1 MNTIYTETYSRTSFV
16 LCSFVIVLTDHV
28 VHVAAL
34 DLNQCRL
41 SFCTV
46 VAVYFITFFTL
57 IYRDHVIFRFDNS
70 LPDDRIF
77 ASSKLKAI
85 AEDTLNIAQIRQIV
99 QFFFYGVKKLWVR
112 RKSFS
117 PAYVFYP
124 VKDKTHNIARYVA
137 CNLLNFDLSKLVFYR
152 KQLTV

>member
-41 SFCTV
+41 PFCTV

-70 LPDDRIF
+70 LPDNRIF

-99 QFFFYGVKKLWVR
+99 QFFFYGVKKIVG
-112 RKSFS
+112 KEKIFFTSICF
-117 PAYVFYP
+117 
-124 VKDKTHNIARYVA
+124 
-137 CNLLNFDLSKLVFYR
+137 LSCKRQNSQYSKIGRLQPF
-152 KQLTV
+152 KF